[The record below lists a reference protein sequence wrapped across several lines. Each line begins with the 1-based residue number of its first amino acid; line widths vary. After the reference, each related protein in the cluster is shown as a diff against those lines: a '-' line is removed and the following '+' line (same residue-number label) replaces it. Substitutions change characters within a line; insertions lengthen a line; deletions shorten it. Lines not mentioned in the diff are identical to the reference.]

1 MSKYTIGQKVYC
13 FTNMSQ
19 NLVAEFEING
29 IIKRPDDFYYSND
42 LQNYIRE
49 PFLFA
54 DSKDAYQW
62 IIQKAVDEMNGV
74 TACTELPTSDEPI
87 EAFEEI

>member
-1 MSKYTIGQKVYC
+1 MSKYQIGDKVFC
-13 FTNMSQ
+13 FTNLHQ
-19 NLVAEFEING
+19 NLVAELEING

-49 PFLFA
+49 IFLFA

-74 TACTELPTSDEPI
+74 TACVEPESMEVTE
-87 EAFEEI
+87 EALEG